1 MSALH
6 ASPLQVHGHL
16 RSSKCLIDSRWVC
29 KVSDYGL
36 HLLKSGQK
44 PEDVGEYTEYQSK
57 LRGLNSSNNQLTQ
70 KNCSCTLSQM
80 CIKFVKRQNF

>member
-16 RSSKCLIDSRWVC
+16 RSSKCLIDSRWMC

-44 PEDVGEYTEYQSK
+44 PEDVSEYTEYQSK
-57 LRGLNSSNNQLTQ
+57 LRGLNTSNNQLT
-70 KNCSCTLSQM
+70 KKKLFMHPFPNLH
-80 CIKFVKRQNF
+80 